1 MPLGLLLDGRGKTY
15 PMARTAGASP
25 PTRGAAAATLLLLD
39 NTVSPIGA
47 VNARTVVTS
56 AAPTTRRG
64 RVLGRI
70 GRIGHLIRLAR
81 ARRVRRV
88 RNTVASTELRPR
100 HLRATTAIEAGVPNK
115 TNTGRLGVL
124 RSVSVI
130 KHALLKDCA
139 PRALLARVDEATG
152 TEIGT
157 ARPVL
162 TGMGRVQLGVVEVLH
177 LGTSPL
183 IRKLNRVRDW
193 GCIGHLRIKMNMG
206 VRFFFTGAVCALKK

>member
-1 MPLGLLLDGRGKTY
+1 
-15 PMARTAGASP
+15 MARTAGASTA
-25 PTRGAAAATLLLLD
+25 TRGAAAATLLLLD

-64 RVLGRI
+64 RVLGRRL

-139 PRALLARVDEATG
+139 ACALLARVDEATG

-206 VRFFFTGAVCALKK
+206 VRFFLRGLYAQ

>member
-64 RVLGRI
+64 RPGRVLGRI

-124 RSVSVI
+124 RPVSVI

-139 PRALLARVDEATG
+139 PRA
-152 TEIGT
+152 
-157 ARPVL
+157 P
-162 TGMGRVQLGVVEVLH
+162 
-177 LGTSPL
+177 S
-183 IRKLNRVRDW
+183 
-193 GCIGHLRIKMNMG
+193 
-206 VRFFFTGAVCALKK
+206 